1 MEDLLEEIVGN
12 IYDEFDPAEDAPIE
26 RLDEGL
32 WRVAGSAPIEDVERE
47 LGVRLPADRDYDTL
61 GGLVFS
67 CLRAIPPE
75 GAQLDVETAGLHIH
89 VDRVEDRRIASATV
103 RKLPPQD
110 AAGGREQ

>member
-1 MEDLLEEIVGN
+1 MCI
-12 IYDEFDPAEDAPIE
+12 
-26 RLDEGL
+26 R
-32 WRVAGSAPIEDVERE
+32 
-47 LGVRLPADRDYDTL
+47 DR
-61 GGLVFS
+61 
-67 CLRAIPPE
+67 PE